1 MVVEFY
7 KWIGRYQGRYTGE
20 IEQKGMVR
28 SHRCKGDIQ
37 YTLYTLRIILYIGR
51 PKPWGRGEGTLLPY
65 QLQSNE
71 KSFLLC
77 QKFLIII
84 LCLLPWNFF
93 RHFFTNTYIH
103 PASPI

>member
-37 YTLYTLRIILYIGR
+37 YTLYTLRIILYIGMAEAMVE
-51 PKPWGRGEGTLLPY
+51 GRRDFVALSITI
-65 QLQSNE
+65 Q
-71 KSFLLC
+71 
-77 QKFLIII
+77 
-84 LCLLPWNFF
+84 
-93 RHFFTNTYIH
+93 
-103 PASPI
+103 